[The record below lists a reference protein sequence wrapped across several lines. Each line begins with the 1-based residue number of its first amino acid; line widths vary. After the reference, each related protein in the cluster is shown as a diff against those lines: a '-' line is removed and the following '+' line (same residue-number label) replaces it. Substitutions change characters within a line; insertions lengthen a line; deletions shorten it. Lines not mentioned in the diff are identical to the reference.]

1 MTGRR
6 RFVRDRDGRIR
17 PGLDRMGRQL
27 LQSLPRQAQS
37 LLEHDDPSAARV
49 FPVAYPDDERAEA
62 EYREMLGS
70 QLLQRHQQALDT
82 LAATV
87 DSPTVDE
94 DELQQWLNA
103 LEILRLVLGTQLDV
117 SEDMTEVSPFDP
129 QAQQLAVYQYL
140 SILQGEIVDA
150 LAEGLPVVEDDDLTA
165 DDLLDDGFGD
175 VTGRLLDDELD
186 DPNWMDF
193 PDNPDLGDE
202 GPAGRG
208 R

>member
-17 PGLDRMGRQL
+17 PGLDRTGRQL
-27 LQSLPRQAQS
+27 LQSLPRQAQG

-62 EYREMLGS
+62 EYRETIGS
-70 QLLQRHQQALDT
+70 QLLQRHQRALDT

-94 DELQQWLNA
+94 DELRQWLGA

-140 SILQGEIVDA
+140 SILQGEIVDT
-150 LAEGLPVVEDDDLTA
+150 LAESLPVVEEDDLTA

-175 VTGRLLDDELD
+175 VSGHLLDDELD

-193 PDNPDLGDE
+193 PDDPGTRGE